1 MPELAVPAPETLSRP
16 DLVCSG
22 SPWELGFAQ
31 GKAFASR
38 IRAARRDLSRLE
50 LFRLSQPWWLPYG
63 VYRGLAERRARRLL
77 ERPLRRDHPRGA
89 ERLSGI
95 AAGAGLTLDSLILL
109 NAFESFMS
117 AARERCTLP
126 SPAACSAVALRG
138 ARTEGGEPV
147 ITRLFDY
154 IPLAQPHLA
163 IRETRP
169 ERGFRSLDFMVAPL
183 AGAIDGI
190 NERGLAITY
199 NYAYT
204 QDEGRP
210 TGPISL
216 AIGEALARC
225 GTVGEAAAL
234 IASKRRWGGGILMLA
249 DADGDIASLELSS
262 TASKLRRPSEGR
274 DLLWHTNA
282 FHTTDMRAV
291 ELPAGAVFDARA
303 PRALRGRRV
312 HESAERRGER
322 IAELFADSDRL
333 SPAGVVSRLADHGPD
348 GKPADTTVCVHGS
361 FWHTTAVLQYFP
373 RSRRLRASF
382 TTACKAEFRELSL

>member
-1 MPELAVPAPETLSRP
+1 MSEILAPSTAALGSP

-31 GKAFASR
+31 GRALADR
-38 IRAARRDLSRLE
+38 IRATRRDLSKLE

-77 ERPLRRDHPRGA
+77 ERPLRRDHPRAA

-95 AAGAGLTLDSLILL
+95 ASGAGLKLDTLILL

-117 AARERCTLP
+117 AAKERCTLP

-138 ARTEGGEPV
+138 SRTQGGEPV

-154 IPLAQPHLA
+154 VTVAQPYFAL
-163 IRETRP
+163 RETRP
-169 ERGFRSLDFMVAPL
+169 DGRWRSLDFTVAPL

-190 NERGLAITY
+190 NERGLAVTY

-216 AIGEALARC
+216 AIAEALERC
-225 GTVGEAAAL
+225 ESVSEAASL
-234 IASKRRWGGGILMLA
+234 IAAKRRWGGGILMLA
-249 DADGDIASLELSS
+249 DASGDIASLELSS
-262 TASKLRRPSEGR
+262 TASRLRRPSGGQ
-274 DLLWHTNA
+274 DALWHTNA
-282 FHTTDMRAV
+282 FHTTAMRGV
-291 ELPAGAVFDARA
+291 ELPPGAVFDQRA

-312 HESAERRGER
+312 HDSAERRGAR
-322 IAELFADSDRL
+322 IAELFADDARL
-333 SPAGVVSRLADHGPD
+333 SPEEIVSRLADHGPE

-373 RSRRLRASF
+373 RSRRMRASF
-382 TTACKAEFRELSL
+382 TTACKASFRELSL

>member
-1 MPELAVPAPETLSRP
+1 MPELAPPPESLARP

-22 SPWELGFAQ
+22 SPYELGLAQ
-31 GKAFASR
+31 GRALAAHIKATR
-38 IRAARRDLSRLE
+38 KDLSKLE

-63 VYRGLAERRARRLL
+63 VYRGLAERRARKLL
-77 ERPLRRDHPRGA
+77 ERPLRRDHPKGA

-95 AAGAGLTLDSLILL
+95 AAGAGLTLDSVILL

-126 SPAACSAVALRG
+126 SPAACSAIALRG
-138 ARTEGGEPV
+138 ARTESGEPV

-154 IPLAQPHLA
+154 IPLAQPYFTV
-163 IRETRP
+163 RETRP
-169 ERGFRSLDFMVAPL
+169 EGGFRSLDFTVAPL
-183 AGAIDGI
+183 AGAVDGI

-216 AIGEALARC
+216 AISEALERC
-225 GTVGEAAAL
+225 GTVAEAASL
-234 IASKRRWGGGILMLA
+234 ISSRGRWGGGILMLA
-249 DADGDIASLELSS
+249 DAGGDIASLELSS
-262 TASKLRRPSEGR
+262 TAAKLRRPADGE
-274 DLLWHTNA
+274 DAIFHTNA
-282 FHTTDMRAV
+282 FSTSEMRAV

-312 HESAERRGER
+312 HESAERRSAR
-322 IAELFADSDRL
+322 IRELFADPARL
-333 SPAGVVSRLADHGPD
+333 GPGEILSRMADHGKE

-373 RSRRLRASF
+373 RSRRMRASF
-382 TTACKAEFRELSL
+382 TTACAPKFRDLAL